1 MNHRIMIFYIYDRMR
16 ICLYD
21 LTNKIL
27 SSFVSSFGYGVL
39 SARET
44 QVHRIV
50 KRMKISNGFHSASQM
65 HLIREN
71 VAKK

>member
-1 MNHRIMIFYIYDRMR
+1 MIQRTVLYYENIIYYIA
-16 ICLYD
+16 D

-44 QVHRIV
+44 QVQRIV
-50 KRMKISNGFHSASQM
+50 KRIKISNGFHSASQM
-65 HLIREN
+65 QLLRDN
-71 VAKK
+71 VA

>member
-1 MNHRIMIFYIYDRMR
+1 MVERRKYSTF
-16 ICLYD
+16 D
-21 LTNKIL
+21 LTNKIFN
-27 SSFVSSFGYGVL
+27 SFVSSFGYGVF

-65 HLIREN
+65 HLKGDKF
-71 VAKK
+71 A